1 MFRKRTMNI
10 REFAKPITSKA
21 LNESLAK
28 TFGQK
33 INLDAFTTEQLE
45 DVRNKLRT
53 KVFAMEQ
60 ELPFDS
66 LHKNSSYQ
74 KNKLFIDTIHAALAE
89 REENPASVVETKIT
103 EGEEDKAELV
113 MAAKDMVDRVTSWM
127 EDTAEMQADSM
138 LQLADAIRDEV
149 GSEASES
156 FVATVKPALESLY
169 TALEAT
175 RGSLTQGVGQLTGE
189 EQAPAPD
196 MGAEPAAPEGDVIEP
211 AMEPTTDTEDDF
223 GAAAPAAGG
232 EAEAGR
238 EKRESREISK
248 KKLAELAQRSRR
260 LAEVLSKKK
269 S

>member
-1 MFRKRTMNI
+1 VFRKRTMNI

-66 LHKNSSYQ
+66 LHKNTNYQ

-89 REENPASVVETKIT
+89 REENTGKVVETKIT

-113 MAAKDMVDRVTSWM
+113 MAAKIWLTV
-127 EDTAEMQADSM
+127 
-138 LQLADAIRDEV
+138 LLV
-149 GSEASES
+149 GWK
-156 FVATVKPALESLY
+156 TPRKCKQ
-169 TALEAT
+169 
-175 RGSLTQGVGQLTGE
+175 TQCYN
-189 EQAPAPD
+189 
-196 MGAEPAAPEGDVIEP
+196 
-211 AMEPTTDTEDDF
+211 
-223 GAAAPAAGG
+223 
-232 EAEAGR
+232 
-238 EKRESREISK
+238 
-248 KKLAELAQRSRR
+248 
-260 LAEVLSKKK
+260 
-269 S
+269 